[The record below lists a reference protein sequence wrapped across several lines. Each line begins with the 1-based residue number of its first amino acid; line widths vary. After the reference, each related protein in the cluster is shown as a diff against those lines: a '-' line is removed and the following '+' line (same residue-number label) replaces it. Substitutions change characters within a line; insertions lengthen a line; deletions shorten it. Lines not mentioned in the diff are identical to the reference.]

1 MAQYSG
7 TWDTAASVGNREDL
21 ADVIY
26 LLKPMETPLMSG
38 IGRSTATGIKH
49 EWQQDSPE
57 AAVANNAVAE
67 GDDSPAGI
75 TSKTNWAR
83 IANACQISRKVAV
96 VSGTQE
102 AIAKAGRKSDV
113 ALLIAKR
120 GMELKRDMECTLSQN
135 SVALASGTRT
145 SAGFETWIRT
155 NAPAGAG
162 DAGASPKPRGTNG
175 APGSAYSSGLPLG
188 VPADGNPLRNFD
200 EDILKNVLQKCYT
213 QGGHPNLVIAPPLMK
228 QRISGFSGKD
238 STLSTTIT
246 KFNEVESK
254 TLTAAIDIYVSDF
267 GTLNV
272 QPSRFTRTVSVLVC
286 DTEYLAVAY
295 LRPFQSFPLAKTGDA
310 EKRELLA
317 EYCLEMRNE
326 MAQGICADLV

>member
-21 ADVIY
+21 ADIIY
-26 LLKPMETPLMSG
+26 LLKPIETPLMSG
-38 IGRSTATGIKH
+38 IGRSEATGIKH

-57 AAVANNAVAE
+57 AAVANNAVVE
-67 GDDSPAGI
+67 GDDSPAGS
-75 TSKTNWAR
+75 TAATNWLR
-83 IANACQISRKVAV
+83 LGNACQISRKVAV

-102 AIAKAGRKSDV
+102 AVMKAGRKSDI

-135 SVALASGTRT
+135 SVALGSGTRT
-145 SAGFETWIRT
+145 SAGFETWCRT
-155 NAPAGAG
+155 NDVGT
-162 DAGASPKPRGTNG
+162 AGASPANRGTSG
-175 APGSAYSSGLPLG
+175 AAGSAYSGNMPTG
-188 VPADGNPLRNFD
+188 APTDGTLRNFD
-200 EDILKNVLQKCYT
+200 EDILKNVLQKVFT
-213 QGGHPNLVIAPPLMK
+213 SGGHPGLVIAPPKMK
-228 QRISGFSGKD
+228 QRISGFTGKD
-238 STLSTTIT
+238 STLTTTVT
-246 KFNEVESK
+246 KFNEVSEK

-272 QPSRFTRTVSVLVC
+272 QPSRFTRTRSVLVV
-286 DTEYLAVAY
+286 DTEYAAVAY

-326 MAQGICADLV
+326 MAQGICADLQ